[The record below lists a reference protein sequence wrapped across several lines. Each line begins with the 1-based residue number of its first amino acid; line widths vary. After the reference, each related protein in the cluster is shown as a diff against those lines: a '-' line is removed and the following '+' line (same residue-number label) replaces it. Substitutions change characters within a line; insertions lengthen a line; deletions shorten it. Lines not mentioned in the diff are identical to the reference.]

1 MIRCGPDSIALVAI
15 GALALLAAAPAAR
28 ADCLDLADP
37 AVVTDDGVLRGLPPG
52 TVRWRTG
59 RASAG
64 GPHLD
69 TRVDL
74 AWTEAGGREARQAIF
89 AGIQD
94 GLPVISRRGAILELR
109 VTNCPPGRDCRDTR
123 LRYAWD
129 PAARRFVGADA
140 ATQAALAASC
150 ITGG

>member
-1 MIRCGPDSIALVAI
+1 MIRCGAERLA
-15 GALALLAAAPAAR
+15 GLALALLLIPAAPAR

-64 GPHLD
+64 GPHMD
-69 TRVDL
+69 TRVEL
-74 AWTEAGGREARQAIF
+74 AWTEPGGREARQAIF

-94 GLPVISRRGAILELR
+94 GLPLLTRRGAILELR
-109 VTNCPPGRDCRDTR
+109 VTHCPPGRDCRDTR

-129 PAARRFVGADA
+129 AATRRFVGTDA
-140 ATQAALAASC
+140 AAQAALAASC
-150 ITGG
+150 IAGG